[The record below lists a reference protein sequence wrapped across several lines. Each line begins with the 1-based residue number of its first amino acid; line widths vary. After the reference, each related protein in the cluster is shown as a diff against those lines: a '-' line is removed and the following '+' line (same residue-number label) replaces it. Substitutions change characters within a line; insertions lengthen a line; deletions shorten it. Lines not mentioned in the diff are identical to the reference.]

1 MTAQPPAAQP
11 SAKMELGVYVS
22 KAWNLMKQNAL
33 LLIVTYLIAAIIAS
47 IPLVGL
53 IIGGPVMFGF
63 IRIIQ
68 KRYKG
73 EPAEIGQVFDAFKT
87 DFSKGLVTFLLVA
100 AVFLVIFIP
109 AFVIFM
115 VFNFFIPCVGTVLGF
130 LIYIAAMLAFG
141 ASIYFVLDIAALS
154 NVAPVDAIKKGF
166 KFMMANLGPMIL
178 LSLVTG
184 LIAGAGAIAC
194 GIGVWFTAP
203 MSMVIAVIAYNEWY
217 LPNAP
222 AA

>member
-22 KAWNLMKQNAL
+22 KAWNLMKQNLL
-33 LLIVTYLIAAIIAS
+33 LLIVTYLIVAIIMN

-53 IIGGPVMFGF
+53 IIGGPLMFGF
-63 IRIIQ
+63 IRIVQ

-87 DFSKGLVTFLLVA
+87 DFSKGLVTFLLMFAVA
-100 AVFLVIFIP
+100 ICVVIPVVIIIIILS
-109 AFVIFM
+109 FVP
-115 VFNFFIPCVGTVLGF
+115 VCGAVLGF
-130 LIYIAAMLAFG
+130 LIYIAAILAIWT
-141 ASIYFVLDIAALS
+141 ALYFVLPIAALS
-154 NVAPVDAIKKGF
+154 DVAPVDAIKKGF
-166 KFMMANLGPMIL
+166 KFMTANIGPMIL
-178 LSLVTG
+178 LVLVTG
-184 LIAGAGAIAC
+184 LIAMAGVIAC
-194 GIGVWFTAP
+194 GIGVLFTAP
-203 MSMVIAVIAYNEWY
+203 LSMAIVVIAYNEWY

>member
-1 MTAQPPAAQP
+1 MTVQPPAAQP

-22 KAWNLMKQNAL
+22 KAWDLMKANAL
-33 LLIVTYLIAAIIAS
+33 LLIVTYLIAAIIAG

-63 IRIIQ
+63 VRIIQ

-73 EPAEIGQVFDAFKT
+73 EPAEIGQVFDGFKT
-87 DFSKGLVTFLLVA
+87 DFSKGLVTFLLLA
-100 AVFLVIFIP
+100 AVSLCVAIP
-109 AFVIFM
+109 AIIIFM
-115 VFNFFIPCVGTVLGF
+115 LFNFLIPCVGTLLGF
-130 LIYIAAMLAFG
+130 LIYIAAILAIG
-141 ASIYFVLDIAALS
+141 TALYFVLPIAALS
-154 NVAPVDAIKKGF
+154 DAAPVDAIKKGF
-166 KFMMANLGPMIL
+166 KFMTANIGPMIL
-178 LSLVTG
+178 LVLVTG
-184 LIAGAGAIAC
+184 LISMAGVIAC

-203 MSMVIAVIAYNEWY
+203 MSMAIVVIAYNEWY